1 MTLLKTLK
9 EIFKRRQS
17 QTKRNIIEF
26 DMLKEHK
33 SINCNYFWVHR
44 LWNFRQEDNATTAH
58 DASIK
63 FDIRNYSSADQAFLG
78 FMLAGKENIN
88 TLPFE
93 LIVLET
99 AFSSVISR
107 LRRHQVRNGF
117 VWFDQQ
123 YKEKRSLNNIR
134 PYYC

>member
-1 MTLLKTLK
+1 
-9 EIFKRRQS
+9 
-17 QTKRNIIEF
+17 
-26 DMLKEHK
+26 MLKVQIIPQ
-33 SINCNYFWVHR
+33 INQLSLFFY
-44 LWNFRQEDNATTAH
+44 LIPIKNFRQESDVTTA
-58 DASIK
+58 DDVSIK

-107 LRRHQVRNGF
+107 LRRHQVRNGL
-117 VWFDQQ
+117 V
-123 YKEKRSLNNIR
+123 
-134 PYYC
+134 